1 MCEPKFYQ
9 LTNDLLFHIV
19 MQESEVALKGLVAS
33 LLSKKIEEITSVEVL
48 NPIDYSQRI
57 SGKRIILDVNARVNK
72 DTLVNI
78 EVQVRRFEAWHLRS
92 LFYAARMAAQ
102 SHPGKTYAELP
113 IIRQFSILD
122 YTFDEEDSAF
132 FSEYELQNQK
142 TGKTYTDRFR
152 IAIMDL
158 TQKDL
163 ATPDDIASGRLIW
176 ADLFNAQS
184 WGELDQLAKKDTLAR
199 EVVDIMRT
207 AMKDDGIS
215 FAINER
221 EIAEMD
227 ALTREKSAE
236 QCGLERGLERGWQQG
251 LARGLEEGMEKGIE
265 KGIEKGSAKS
275 REAIRSN
282 MIRAGFTQEQ
292 IALALGE

>member
-1 MCEPKFYQ
+1 MAERKFYR

-33 LLSKKIEEITSVEVL
+33 LLSKKVEEITSVEVL

-57 SGKRIILDVNARVNK
+57 SSKEIILDVNARVNE
-72 DTLVNI
+72 DTLVNV
-78 EVQVRRFEAWHLRS
+78 EVQVRRYETWHLRS
-92 LFYAARMAAQ
+92 LYYAARMAAQ
-102 SHPGKTYAELP
+102 SSPGKTYAELP

-122 YTFDEEDSAF
+122 YTFDKDDPEF
-132 FSEYELQNQK
+132 FSEYELRNKK
-142 TGKTYTDRFR
+142 TGKRYTDRFC
-152 IAIMDL
+152 ISIMDL
-158 TQKDL
+158 TQRDL
-163 ATPDDIASGRLIW
+163 ASPEDIASGRLVW
-176 ADLFNAQS
+176 AELFRAKS
-184 WGELDQLAKKDTLAR
+184 WDELNQLAEKDTLAR

-207 AMKDDGIS
+207 ATKDDGIS

-227 ALTREKSAE
+227 ALSREKEAE
-236 QCGLERGLERGWQQG
+236 KCGMERGLQRGLERGLKQG
-251 LARGLEEGMEKGIE
+251 LEQGLEQGANE
-265 KGIEKGSAKS
+265 S

-282 MIRAGFTQEQ
+282 MVKAGFSEEE